1 MNRWTW
7 KSEFGRKILDLT
19 KSGNRSSMDSQLEG
33 SIGQTKICKANIS
46 LSVTGY
52 GPFPEIYEVL

>member
-1 MNRWTW
+1 
-7 KSEFGRKILDLT
+7 
-19 KSGNRSSMDSQLEG
+19 MDSQLEG